1 MMRLPG
7 GRLLAG
13 IAAAGIVLLTVF
25 GAAAAN
31 AAVPASTSGA
41 DTVAGV
47 QTVNVPGLGDFPV
60 TCINDAVAATDGSG
74 GIIGRHV
81 CRADDP
87 AARVKLVCVTPP
99 VANMFSFQS
108 CSDFPP
114 LITAMQAA
122 AAAPPSTNTDQIDFK
137 CNPIDY
143 LCLAEESMSRNVA
156 KWVTDSISWVFDQ
169 SAFDSSSTLFTV
181 ATNEAGF
188 WWTIVGFVVVGA
200 VAIGIAIAAIAGN
213 PKLMVR
219 AVIGLLGT
227 FAITWVAIWGVGKLL
242 DVVDGLT
249 APILAHGLATG
260 GIQQTVMKLMYPG
273 DFSGVV
279 QNTSPAVVLLSLVA
293 LGAGLVIAAFVNSL
307 RNFGLMV
314 LIAFAPLA
322 FSILATKAGS
332 GWWRNWW
339 SAVIALIL
347 TKPLVLGLLVLVLNG
362 MGKVGSLYTIQAF
375 PLIIGLFMSL
385 LMPFVAFGLFSFVG
399 AQAAGATDAFGHH
412 AKGAARSAGQR
423 LGALGRR
430 GGGGSRGGSG
440 NAGQPPGGGTPS
452 RPRTAAATP
461 NRGGSGGVSAAP
473 QTSGGGSPAG
483 SGGGGGVQKP
493 AAIRDGRF
501 KPDGTS

>member
-31 AAVPASTSGA
+31 AAVPGSTSSAGL
-41 DTVAGV
+41 VAVV
-47 QTVNVPGLGDFPV
+47 QTVNVPGLGEFPV

-74 GIIGRHV
+74 GIVGRHV

-87 AARVKLVCVTPP
+87 AARVKLVCVSPP

-122 AAAPPSTNTDQIDFK
+122 AAAPPSTNTDQIEFR
-137 CNPIDY
+137 CNPLDY
-143 LCLAEESMSRNVA
+143 LCLAEESISRNVA

-219 AVIGLLGT
+219 AVLGLLGT
-227 FAITWVAIWGVGKLL
+227 FATTWVAIWGVGKLL

-279 QNTSPAVVLLSLVA
+279 QNTSPAVVLLSLLA

-412 AKGAARSAGQR
+412 AKGAARSAGNR

-430 GGGGSRGGSG
+430 GGGWGGGAGFRG
-440 NAGQPPGGGTPS
+440 AGQSPGGGTPS

-461 NRGGSGGVSAAP
+461 DRSGGGGGVLAAP
-473 QTSGGGSPAG
+473 PASGGGSPAG
-483 SGGGGGVQKP
+483 SGGGVQKP

-501 KPDGTS
+501 KPGGTS